1 MKSFVEIIDFHRD
14 KEDNWEIEEKA
25 ESLGFKNSED
35 LLYLG
40 YDVDMKVEIDEDGNN
55 IVLEI
60 NGIDVSD
67 KYITI

>member
-1 MKSFVEIIDFHRD
+1 MRSFVEIIDFHRD

-55 IVLEI
+55 IVL
-60 NGIDVSD
+60 
-67 KYITI
+67 

>member
-1 MKSFVEIIDFHRD
+1 MRSFVEVIDFHRD

-25 ESLGFKNSED
+25 ERLGFKNSED

>member
-1 MKSFVEIIDFHRD
+1 MRSFVEIIDFYRD